1 MQTCDT
7 VQTRGQTRIIPET
20 ASHTNDRLRLTHSP
34 FFNRVSDDDPRAHA
48 LFRLNA
54 GRRAARTFVAEVVHE
69 DDLGDELRRRAVE
82 DAVNG
87 AQQRRPALVMEGD
100 DDAGVG
106 KIFCVQLG
114 LTAATHKHSC
124 GHTVTARCYAF
135 L

>member
-1 MQTCDT
+1 M
-7 VQTRGQTRIIPET
+7 
-20 ASHTNDRLRLTHSP
+20 
-34 FFNRVSDDDPRAHA
+34 
-48 LFRLNA
+48 
-54 GRRAARTFVAEVVHE
+54 
-69 DDLGDELRRRAVE
+69 
-82 DAVNG
+82 NG